1 MELRLDRLLS
11 KLRDNT
17 AAILEAIDRDPRLLK
32 RQSGPLV
39 LANAS
44 QALYTPQ
51 YEHQLYAKGIV
62 YLRDPYCL
70 VSLPLIKIY
79 NLGER
84 DVTTAELA
92 SLTDEPNVRLRF
104 LRKIDGSLIQVFR
117 HDGRVWFTT
126 RGMIEGASFRPPTGA
141 VEPASRRSDPLSED
155 AGEFD
160 YLGTARRLAAE
171 RYPRLLDDARLLD
184 GRTLIFE
191 LIHPQAKKITDYGE
205 RSGLILLSCFDR
217 RRLSY
222 AAYPEVV
229 DLAETHNLTAVD
241 ALSPQGTT
249 LAEQIDGLLAALDG
263 TDQEGS
269 VVQFENCQEV
279 IYRVKVKAPG
289 YLRRMRAI
297 ADCTYDNFAA
307 LMNDHTNLS
316 SWQDVEA
323 FLRARG
329 REEMPEEVLQCY
341 RPHYE
346 RFTAYL
352 ADCERLCRWAMQTRD
367 GLDRQLGGQQSRDAA
382 DYRKRFAALATR
394 YRHAAL
400 LFAALDGRLDRER
413 IRRLIRDPAHVQQ
426 ALSELGLS

>member
-11 KLRDNT
+11 KLRDNA

-32 RQSGPLV
+32 RSSGPLV

-51 YEHQLYAKGIV
+51 QEHQLYAKGIV
-62 YLRDPYCL
+62 YHRAPYRL

-84 DVTTAELA
+84 DITAAELA
-92 SLTDEPNVRLRF
+92 GMAEETKVRLRF

-126 RGMIEGASFRPPTGA
+126 RGMIEGASFRPPTGETLA
-141 VEPASRRSDPLSED
+141 PLSED
-155 AGEFD
+155 GGEFD
-160 YLGTARRLAAE
+160 YLGTARRIAAE
-171 RYPRLLDDARLLD
+171 RYPRLLDDAELLD

-191 LIHPQAKKITDYGE
+191 LIHPLVKKITDYGE
-205 RSGLILLSCFDR
+205 RSDLILLSCFDKQ
-217 RRLSY
+217 RLSY
-222 AAYPEVV
+222 FPYAEVV
-229 DLAETHNLTAVD
+229 ALAAAHGLTVVD

-249 LAEQIDGLLAALDG
+249 LAEQIDDLLAALDG
-263 TDQEGS
+263 TDQEGC
-269 VVQFENCQEV
+269 VVQFENAQEV
-279 IYRVKVKAPG
+279 TYRVKVKSPG
-289 YLRRMRAI
+289 YLRRLRAI
-297 ADCTYDNFAA
+297 ADCTYENFAA
-307 LMNDHTNLS
+307 LMNDNTHLT
-316 SWQDVEA
+316 SWQDVEL

-346 RFTAYL
+346 RFIAYL
-352 ADCERLCRWAMQTRD
+352 ADCQRLRRWAMQIRD
-367 GLDRQLGGQQSRDAA
+367 ELDRQIGGKQGRDAA
-382 DYRKRFAALATR
+382 EYRKRFAALATR
-394 YRHAAL
+394 YPYAAL

-413 IRRLIRDPAHVQQ
+413 LRRLIRDPEQAQQ
-426 ALSELGLS
+426 ALNDLGLI